1 MIRSFTCT
9 YAVLVWYPS
18 SSVTASQ
25 LLLTGSSFFGC
36 TCSRSF
42 SATWTTRSPVFFFV
56 CLCEPDNPRRQFN
69 VRLLVISLEVGRRLG
84 HSPSSSTS
92 IGGLILRLHRVCHVP
107 CKAKRES
114 YAKVG
119 ASVAH
124 LERCALPFRPRK
136 SRPRVRSPLTP
147 ESAPFCTT

>member
-1 MIRSFTCT
+1 MIRSFTCI

-42 SATWTTRSPVFFFV
+42 SATWTTRSPVFVFV

-69 VRLLVISLEVGRRLG
+69 VRLLAIS
-84 HSPSSSTS
+84 
-92 IGGLILRLHRVCHVP
+92 
-107 CKAKRES
+107 
-114 YAKVG
+114 
-119 ASVAH
+119 
-124 LERCALPFRPRK
+124 
-136 SRPRVRSPLTP
+136 
-147 ESAPFCTT
+147 

>member
-25 LLLTGSSFFGC
+25 LLLTGSSFIGC

-69 VRLLVISLEVGRRLG
+69 VRYQFRGRQTPRSLSELVHFYRRANLAA
-84 HSPSSSTS
+84 PS
-92 IGGLILRLHRVCHVP
+92 GL
-107 CKAKRES
+107 
-114 YAKVG
+114 
-119 ASVAH
+119 
-124 LERCALPFRPRK
+124 PR
-136 SRPRVRSPLTP
+136 SM
-147 ESAPFCTT
+147 